1 MPAWISGDVQNL
13 SEGEEFISEE
23 DSQKRII
30 IIFLVLSAFLN
41 SFATSFTV
49 ICMKLSNSPM
59 AKNEWLTPDLG
70 KQLQGSSYNAVLHSH
85 GFFSIRIFP

>member
-30 IIFLVLSAFLN
+30 MIFLVLSTFLN

-49 ICMKLSNSPM
+49 ICMELSNSPI
-59 AKNEWLTPDLG
+59 AKKEWITPDLG
-70 KQLQGSSYNAVLHSH
+70 TVKEKSVNTPPWYISTIEKGS
-85 GFFSIRIFP
+85 I